1 MTPEHFDVIV
11 VGAGLSGI
19 DAAYHLRTS
28 CRDKS
33 FVILESRDAI
43 GGTWDLFRYP
53 GIRSDSD
60 MFTFGYPFRPWESNA
75 AIADGESIRAYIR
88 ETAEAYGITRKIRF
102 RHRVKSAS
110 WSSAGALWT
119 IEVERGAEREP
130 VRCTCN
136 FLFGCTGYYDYA
148 NGYAPEF
155 PGAEKFA
162 GHIVHP
168 QRWPQTLDYAGKR
181 VVVIGSGATA
191 VTIIPVL
198 ADKAVHVTMLQRSPT
213 YVLSRPS
220 QDTLARML
228 RHLLPTKTA
237 HAVARWYWVLFGIYF
252 FNLSRRKPEAVKK
265 WIINQVSAQLGAD
278 YDVKTHFT
286 PSYNPWRQRLCFA
299 PDADFFRAIKAGKA
313 DIVTDRIATFTES
326 GIRLQ
331 SGRELAADIVITAT
345 GLNLLLLG
353 GIQIAV
359 DGKPVKFSERMNF
372 KGVMFSNVPNLF
384 VAFGYTN
391 ASWTL
396 KCDLTCAWV
405 ARLINHMDRR
415 GYVACTP
422 RPHDPSVRPEPLID
436 FSSGYVQRAIDQLPH
451 QGSKKPWRLNQNY
464 VRDFLSLRFG
474 SVDDGALEF
483 ARRGAIAKDA

>member
-19 DAAYHLRTS
+19 NAAYHLHTS
-28 CRDKS
+28 CRDKT

-60 MFTFGYPFRPWESNA
+60 MLTFGYPFRPWESNA
-75 AIADGESIRAYIR
+75 TIADGESIRTYICK
-88 ETAEAYGITRKIRF
+88 TAEAYGIDRKIRF

-110 WSSAGALWT
+110 WSSANALWSV
-119 IEVERGAEREP
+119 ELERGAEREA
-130 VRCTCN
+130 VRFTCN

-162 GHIVHP
+162 GRIVHP
-168 QRWPQTLDYAGKR
+168 QHWPQTLDYAGKR

-191 VTIIPVL
+191 VTIIPVV
-198 ADKAVHVTMLQRSPT
+198 AEKAAHVTMLQRSPT
-213 YVLSRPS
+213 YIVSRPT
-220 QDTLARML
+220 QDAITKLL
-228 RHLLPTKTA
+228 RRRLPTRIA
-237 HAVARWYWVLFGIYF
+237 YAIGRWFYVLFGIYF
-252 FNLSRRKPEAVKK
+252 FDLSRRKPEAVKE
-265 WIINQVSAQLGAD
+265 WIVSQARAQLGPD

-286 PSYNPWRQRLCFA
+286 PSYNPWRQRLCIA
-299 PDADFFRAIKAGKA
+299 PDADFFRVIKAGKA
-313 DIVTDRIATFTES
+313 DVVTDRISSFTES

-331 SGRELAADIVITAT
+331 SGQELAADIIVTAT
-345 GLNLLLLG
+345 GLKVLLLG
-353 GIQIAV
+353 GIQVAV
-359 DGKPVKFSERMNF
+359 DGKPVKFSETVNF
-372 KGVMFSNVPNLF
+372 KGVMFSNVPNMF
-384 VAFGYTN
+384 ATFGYTN

-396 KCDLTCAWV
+396 KCDLTCAYV

-422 RPHDPSVRPEPLID
+422 RLRDPSVKFEPLID
-436 FSSGYVQRAIDQLPH
+436 FSSGYVQRAIDQLPR
-451 QGSKKPWRLNQNY
+451 QGSKKPWRLHQNY
-464 VRDFLSLRFG
+464 VRDLLSLRFG
-474 SVDDGALEF
+474 SIGEGALEF
-483 ARRGAIAKDA
+483 TRTKA